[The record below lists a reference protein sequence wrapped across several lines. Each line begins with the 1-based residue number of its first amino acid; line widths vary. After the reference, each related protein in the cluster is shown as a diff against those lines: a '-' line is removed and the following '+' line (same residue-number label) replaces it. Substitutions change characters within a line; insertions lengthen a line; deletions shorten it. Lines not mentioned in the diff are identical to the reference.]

1 MSRLALRTP
10 MAILPLDDAET
21 IMYPML
27 GTPVIPGARRV
38 FSYNNKLFSTDSEG
52 DLCLIAPTLPS
63 HQNLPD
69 GIDGLLAADG
79 RIFVY
84 DYVTAVT
91 GSLNCLDRIMAAANE
106 LAGINGLRV
115 MTPRLIKDATDLD
128 TYCNLLRDMPQAYT
142 AVYLKSI
149 DAPYIQNV
157 YDQKQNGA
165 WYIYWIPEY
174 GTGTICEIV
183 EGAIIV
189 KDDTGN
195 DVVLRKGVSPLQ
207 YFIDKYKDELIGQE
221 AKYVKKNGTY
231 RLLEIPALDKLENN
245 HGTV

>member
-27 GTPVIPGARRV
+27 GVPVIPGTRRV
-38 FSYNNKLFSTDSEG
+38 FSYNDKLFSADSGG
-52 DLCLIAPTLPS
+52 DLYLIAPTLLS

-79 RIFVY
+79 RIYVY

-91 GSLNCLDRIMAAANE
+91 GSLNCLDRIMIAANE
-106 LAGINGLRV
+106 LAGIDGLRV
-115 MTPRLIKDATDLD
+115 MIPRLIKDATGLD
-128 TYCNLLRDMPQAYT
+128 AYCNLLRRMFPAYT

-149 DAPYIQNV
+149 DAPYIQQV
-157 YDQKQNGA
+157 HGQKLNRA
-165 WYIYWIPEY
+165 WYIYGIPEY
-174 GTGTICEIV
+174 GMGTICEIV
-183 EGAIIV
+183 EGAIII
-189 KDDTGN
+189 KDNTGN
-195 DVVLRKGVSPLQ
+195 DFVLRKGVSPLQ
-207 YFIDKYKDELIGQE
+207 YFIDKYKDELIGHE

-231 RLLEIPALDKLENN
+231 RLLEVPALDKLEKNY
-245 HGTV
+245 GTV

>member
-10 MAILPLDDAET
+10 MAVLPLDDAET

-27 GTPVIPGARRV
+27 GIPVIPGTRRV
-38 FSYNNKLFSTDSEG
+38 FSYNDKLFSTDSGG
-52 DLCLIAPTLPS
+52 DLYLIAPTLLS

-91 GSLNCLDRIMAAANE
+91 GSLNCLDRIMIAANE

-115 MTPRLIKDATDLD
+115 MIPRLIKDATGLD
-128 TYCNLLRDMPQAYT
+128 TYCNLLHDMLPSYT

-157 YDQKQNGA
+157 HDQKQNGA

-183 EGAIIV
+183 KGAIII

-221 AKYVKKNGTY
+221 AKYVKKNGSY